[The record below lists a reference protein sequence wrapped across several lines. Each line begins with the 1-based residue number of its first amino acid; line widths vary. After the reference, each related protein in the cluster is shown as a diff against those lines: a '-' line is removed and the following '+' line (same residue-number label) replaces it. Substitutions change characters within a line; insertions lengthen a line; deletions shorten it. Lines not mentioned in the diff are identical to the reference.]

1 MLFKLTYSRKCQ
13 AWIRLSR
20 KADRHFNKGV
30 WNKLNDINVNESKS
44 IKNITTVLKFQNN
57 TISDY
62 HKYFIIFFTK
72 KNLLQTCFSI
82 TVRSFN

>member
-30 WNKLNDINVNESKS
+30 WNKLNDINVNESKLKS
-44 IKNITTVLKFQNN
+44 IKKITTVLKF
-57 TISDY
+57 
-62 HKYFIIFFTK
+62 
-72 KNLLQTCFSI
+72 
-82 TVRSFN
+82 

>member
-1 MLFKLTYSRKCQ
+1 MIKKNSMLFKLTYSRKCQ

-62 HKYFIIFFTK
+62 HKYFIIFLLR
-72 KNLLQTCFSI
+72 KNCYRLAFQ
-82 TVRSFN
+82 

>member
-1 MLFKLTYSRKCQ
+1 MVKKNSMLFKLTYSRKSQ

-20 KADRHFNKGV
+20 KADRHFKGV

-44 IKNITTVLKFQNN
+44 IKNITTMLKFQNN

-62 HKYFIIFFTK
+62 
-72 KNLLQTCFSI
+72 Q
-82 TVRSFN
+82 

>member
-62 HKYFIIFFTK
+62 HKYFIFFLLR
-72 KNLLQTCFSI
+72 KNCYRLAFQ
-82 TVRSFN
+82 

>member
-13 AWIRLSR
+13 AWIRLSQ
-20 KADRHFNKGV
+20 KADRHFKGV

-44 IKNITTVLKFQNN
+44 IKNITTMLKFQNN

-62 HKYFIIFFTK
+62 
-72 KNLLQTCFSI
+72 Q
-82 TVRSFN
+82 